1 VCPMET
7 TNKKTYCRICE
18 AHCGLEV
25 EVSADDEI
33 ISVKPDKEHPVSKG
47 YACIK
52 GTGVGALHHDPDRLK
67 TPMKRINGKLE
78 PISWQQANQEIGDRV
93 KALRSQHGNRS
104 IAMYQ
109 GNPSYF
115 SFQNII
121 YSSAFLE
128 SIGSENMFA
137 SHSVDGN
144 NKYEAVTQIYGR
156 SMVHPVVDLDNVN
169 FFMCLGSNPIASQMS
184 IIQVLN
190 PLEKF
195 KNIEARGGKVIFVDP
210 RKTETAQKVGEQ
222 VFIKPGTD
230 VYLLLAMLHVITQEE
245 SFNTEY
251 ANEFGDGIT
260 EFIENSKSWTPERS
274 QTLTGIPAASIR
286 EMALQYRDA
295 DGAALYMSTGLNMG
309 PFGTLCYWLVQGLN
323 FMTGNID
330 RKGGLL
336 LPKGAFDAVKL
347 AQLIGLGGFDEHR
360 TLVGNWHRVA
370 GCFPSSTLAEEIE
383 TDHPDR
389 IRALFVSAGNP
400 VHSLPNGQALEH
412 ALPKLDLMVS
422 VDIYPNQTSEYADYV
437 LPATDMLE
445 RSDFPV
451 SHMVLQVTPH
461 AQYTEAMVPPQFDR
475 KPEWEIFSDLALACG
490 ASAFGQSVC
499 NIIPHL
505 NRTLSKIP
513 GVSERP
519 VQPEHLLSLL
529 LKWGKQVSLKDLK
542 ANPNGVLLGDTPPHS
557 FLGKRVPTE
566 NGKVQLWPKKLI
578 TDIPRLDVMETHFLK
593 TRDQLQLIGQRDRR
607 SHNSWMHNN
616 PRIKQPST
624 HQAIMH
630 PVDANHRGIVN
641 DGEIEVSSEQGRITL
656 NVQVTD
662 NIAQGV
668 IAVPHGWGHQ
678 GSQLQRAGSLPGANI
693 NQVIPGGPN
702 NMEPASGQAII
713 VSHFVDVKKV
723 TTTTPIKQE
732 DAILA

>member
-1 VCPMET
+1 MEAT
-7 TNKKTYCRICE
+7 KKKTYCRICE

-25 EVSADDEI
+25 EVSADNKI

-52 GTGVGALHHDPDRLK
+52 GTGIGALHHDPDRLT

-78 PISWQQANQEIGDRV
+78 PISWQQANQEIGDQV
-93 KALRSQHGNRS
+93 KALRKKHGNRS

-115 SFQNII
+115 SFQNIL

-128 SIGSENMFA
+128 SLESENMFA

-169 FFMCLGSNPIASQMS
+169 FFMCLGSNPVASQMS
-184 IIQVLN
+184 VIQVLN
-190 PLEKF
+190 PLQKF
-195 KNIEARGGKVIFVDP
+195 KDIEARGGKVVFVDP
-210 RKTETAQKVGEQ
+210 RKTETAQKVGGQ

-230 VYLLLAMLHVITQEE
+230 VYLLLAMLHVITHEHA
-245 SFNTEY
+245 FDTDY
-251 ANEFGDGIT
+251 AKQFGNGID
-260 EFIENSKSWTPERS
+260 EFIENSKLWTPERA
-274 QTLTGIPAASIR
+274 QTLTGITANTIR
-286 EMALQYRDA
+286 DLALQYRDA

-323 FMTGNID
+323 FITGNID

-347 AQLIGLGGFDEHR
+347 AQMIGLGGFDEHR
-360 TLVGNWHRVA
+360 TLVGKWHRVA
-370 GCFPSSTLAEEIE
+370 GCFPSSTLVEEIS

-400 VHSLPNGQALEH
+400 VHSLPNGKALEE
-412 ALPKLDLMVS
+412 ALPKLDLIVS
-422 VDIYPNQTSEYADYV
+422 VDIYPNQTSQYAHYV

-461 AQYTEAMVPPQFDR
+461 AQYTPAMVPPKFDR

-490 ASAFGQSVC
+490 ASAFAQSVC
-499 NIIPHL
+499 NIMPHL
-505 NRTLSKIP
+505 NRVLSIIP
-513 GVSERP
+513 GVSEKAIK
-519 VQPEHLLSLL
+519 PEHLLSLL
-529 LKWGKQVSLKDLK
+529 LKWGKQVSLKELK
-542 ANPNGVLLGDTPPHS
+542 ENPSGILLGDTPPNS
-557 FLGKRVPTE
+557 FLGKRVPTDD
-566 NGKVQLWPKKLI
+566 GKVQLWPKKLI
-578 TDIPRLDVMETHFLK
+578 LDLPRLEVLEAQYLK

-630 PVDANHRGIVN
+630 PADANKRGIAN
-641 DGEIEVSSEQGRITL
+641 EDEIEVSSAQGRITL
-656 NVQVTD
+656 HVQVSDT
-662 NIAQGV
+662 IAQGV

-678 GSQLQRAGSLPGANI
+678 GSQLNRAGSLPGSNI
-693 NQVIPGGPN
+693 NQVIPGGSE
-702 NMEPASGQAII
+702 NMEPASGQAIMTG
-713 VSHFVDVKKV
+713 HLVDVEKV
-723 TTTTPIKQE
+723 TRQPP
-732 DAILA
+732 LAEESAQAVEVS

>member
-1 VCPMET
+1 MEAT
-7 TNKKTYCRICE
+7 KKKTYCRICE

-25 EVSADDEI
+25 EVSADNKI

-52 GTGVGALHHDPDRLK
+52 GTGIGALHHDPDRLT

-78 PISWQQANQEIGDRV
+78 PISWQQANQEIGDQV
-93 KALRSQHGNRS
+93 KALRKKHGNRS

-115 SFQNII
+115 SFQNIL

-128 SIGSENMFA
+128 SLESENMFA

-169 FFMCLGSNPIASQMS
+169 FFMCLGSNPVASQMS
-184 IIQVLN
+184 VIQVLN
-190 PLEKF
+190 PLQKF
-195 KNIEARGGKVIFVDP
+195 KDIEARGGKVVFVDP
-210 RKTETAQKVGEQ
+210 RKTETAQKVGGQ

-230 VYLLLAMLHVITQEE
+230 VYLLLAMLHVITHEHA
-245 SFNTEY
+245 FDTDY
-251 ANEFGDGIT
+251 AKQFGNGID
-260 EFIENSKSWTPERS
+260 EFIENAKLWTPERA
-274 QTLTGIPAASIR
+274 QTLTGITANTIR
-286 EMALQYRDA
+286 DLALQYRDA

-323 FMTGNID
+323 FITGNID

-347 AQLIGLGGFDEHR
+347 AQMIGLGGFDEHR
-360 TLVGNWHRVA
+360 TLVGKWHRVA
-370 GCFPSSTLAEEIE
+370 GCFPSSTLAEEIS

-400 VHSLPNGQALEH
+400 VHSLPNGKALEE
-412 ALPKLDLMVS
+412 ALPKLDLIVS
-422 VDIYPNQTSEYADYV
+422 VDIYPNQTSQYAHYV

-461 AQYTEAMVPPQFDR
+461 AQYTPAMVPPKFDR

-490 ASAFGQSVC
+490 ASAFAQSVC
-499 NIIPHL
+499 NIMPHL
-505 NRTLSKIP
+505 NRVLSIIP
-513 GVSERP
+513 GVSEKAIK
-519 VQPEHLLSLL
+519 PEHLLSLL
-529 LKWGKQVSLKDLK
+529 LKWGKQVSLKELK
-542 ANPNGVLLGDTPPHS
+542 ENPSGILLGDTPPNS
-557 FLGKRVPTE
+557 FLGKRVPTDD
-566 NGKVQLWPKKLI
+566 GKVQLWPKKLI
-578 TDIPRLDVMETHFLK
+578 LDLPRLEVLEAQYLK

-630 PVDANHRGIVN
+630 PADANKRGIAN
-641 DGEIEVSSEQGRITL
+641 EDEIEVSSAQGRITL
-656 NVQVTD
+656 HVQVSDT
-662 NIAQGV
+662 IAQGV

-678 GSQLQRAGSLPGANI
+678 GSQLNRAGSLPGSNI
-693 NQVIPGGPN
+693 NQVIPGGSE
-702 NMEPASGQAII
+702 NMEPASGQAIMTG
-713 VSHFVDVKKV
+713 HLVDVEKV
-723 TTTTPIKQE
+723 TRQPP
-732 DAILA
+732 LAEESAQAVEVS

>member
-1 VCPMET
+1 MEAT
-7 TNKKTYCRICE
+7 KKKTYCRICE

-25 EVSADDEI
+25 EVSADNKI

-52 GTGVGALHHDPDRLK
+52 GTGIGALHHDPDRLT

-78 PISWQQANQEIGDRV
+78 PISWQQANQEIGDQV
-93 KALRSQHGNRS
+93 KALRKKHGNRS

-115 SFQNII
+115 SFQNIL

-128 SIGSENMFA
+128 SLESENMFA

-156 SMVHPVVDLDNVN
+156 SMVHPVVDLDNVD
-169 FFMCLGSNPIASQMS
+169 FFMCLGSNPVASQMS
-184 IIQVLN
+184 VIQVLN
-190 PLEKF
+190 PLQKF
-195 KNIEARGGKVIFVDP
+195 KDIEARGGKVVFVDP

-230 VYLLLAMLHVITQEE
+230 VYLLLAMLHVITQEHA
-245 SFNTEY
+245 FDTDY
-251 ANEFGDGIT
+251 ANQFGNGID
-260 EFIENSKSWTPERS
+260 EFIENAKLWTPERA
-274 QTLTGIPAASIR
+274 QTLTGIAASTIR
-286 EMALQYRDA
+286 DIALQYRDA

-323 FMTGNID
+323 FITGNID

-347 AQLIGLGGFDEHR
+347 AQMIGLGGFDEHR
-360 TLVGNWHRVA
+360 TLVGKWHRVA
-370 GCFPSSTLAEEIE
+370 GCFPSSTLAEEIS

-400 VHSLPNGQALEH
+400 VHSLPNGKALEE
-412 ALPKLDLMVS
+412 ALPKLDLIVS
-422 VDIYPNQTSEYADYV
+422 VDIYPNQTSQYAHYV

-461 AQYTEAMVPPQFDR
+461 AQYTPAMVPPKFDR

-490 ASAFGQSVC
+490 ASAFAQSVC
-499 NIIPHL
+499 NIMPHL
-505 NRTLSKIP
+505 NRVLSIIP
-513 GVSERP
+513 GVSEKAIK
-519 VQPEHLLSLL
+519 PEHLLSLL
-529 LKWGKQVSLKDLK
+529 LKWGKQVSLKELK
-542 ANPNGVLLGDTPPHS
+542 ENPSGILLGDTPPNS
-557 FLGKRVPTE
+557 FLGKRVPTDD
-566 NGKVQLWPKKLI
+566 GKVQLWPKKLI
-578 TDIPRLDVMETHFLK
+578 LDLPRLEVLEAQYLK

-630 PVDANHRGIVN
+630 PADANKRGIAN
-641 DGEIEVSSEQGRITL
+641 EDEIEVSSAQGRITL
-656 NVQVTD
+656 HVQVSDT
-662 NIAQGV
+662 IAQGV

-678 GSQLQRAGSLPGANI
+678 GSQLNRAGSLPGSNI
-693 NQVIPGGPN
+693 NQVIPGGSE
-702 NMEPASGQAII
+702 NMEPASGQAIMTG
-713 VSHFVDVKKV
+713 HLVDVEKV
-723 TTTTPIKQE
+723 TKQPFMAE
-732 DAILA
+732 EGAQAVEVS